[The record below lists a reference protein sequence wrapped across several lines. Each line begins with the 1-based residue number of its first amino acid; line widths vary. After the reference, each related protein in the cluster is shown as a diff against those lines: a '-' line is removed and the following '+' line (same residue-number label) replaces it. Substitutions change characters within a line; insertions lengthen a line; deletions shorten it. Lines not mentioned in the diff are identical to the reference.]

1 MRLGP
6 LARALRRG
14 RRPIRLGSLGSTKP
28 ISSSWGYDRGTPID
42 RWYIERFLA
51 ENRDDI
57 TGRVLEVKDSGYTER
72 FGAALAERAV
82 IDVDPANERA
92 THVADLASADAVPDE
107 AFNCFLLTQTLQYIY
122 DVPAAIEHAHRV
134 LRPGGVLLATL
145 PVTSRLTDPPLTDY
159 WRFTPASAGRLF
171 EPAFG
176 DSVMVTGHGNAL
188 AGVAFL
194 KGLAAEDLTDA
205 DLAAQDP
212 RFPLIVTVRAVRGG

>member
-14 RRPIRLGSLGSTKP
+14 RRPIRLGSLGSTEP
-28 ISSSWGYDRGTPID
+28 ISSSWGFDRGTPID

-51 ENRDDI
+51 ENRNDI
-57 TGRVLEVKDSGYTER
+57 TGRVLEVKDSGYTDR

-92 THVADLASADAVPDE
+92 THVADLASADAVPGE
-107 AFNCFLLTQTLQYIY
+107 AFDCFLLTQTLQYIY

-176 DSVMVTGHGNAL
+176 DSVTVTGYGNAL

-194 KGLAAEDLTDA
+194 KGLAAEDLKDA